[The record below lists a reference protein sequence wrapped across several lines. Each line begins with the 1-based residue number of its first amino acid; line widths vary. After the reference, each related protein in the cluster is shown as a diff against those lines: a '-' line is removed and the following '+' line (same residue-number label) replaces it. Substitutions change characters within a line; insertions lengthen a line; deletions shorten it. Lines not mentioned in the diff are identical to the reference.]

1 MARQIKIGLN
11 SGRKVAGSGFVGKVL
26 SRILA
31 YNGLGA
37 RLLTSIAMHSANMAR
52 GSTTLGVKAEPRNV
66 FYEDALLKR
75 MQMLR

>member
-1 MARQIKIGLN
+1 
-11 SGRKVAGSGFVGKVL
+11 
-26 SRILA
+26 
-31 YNGLGA
+31 
-37 RLLTSIAMHSANMAR
+37 MHSANMAT